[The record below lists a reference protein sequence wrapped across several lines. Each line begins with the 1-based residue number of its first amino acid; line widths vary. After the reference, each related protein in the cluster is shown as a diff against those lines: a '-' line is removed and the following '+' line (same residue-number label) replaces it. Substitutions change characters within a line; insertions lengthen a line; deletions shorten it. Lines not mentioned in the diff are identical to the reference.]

1 MVAKGFLEKI
11 YLQQFDAT
19 LFDAFSEGGRD
30 EKIETLLEKYRVL
43 IKDFPPHK
51 LEEKK
56 IAPPELLRGLGEIGI
71 FGLNIPEVY
80 GGVGANLR
88 EYLRVVEEMAKDDM
102 ALAIIPIAHLSIGLK
117 GILLFG
123 NEGQKGHY
131 LRQAATGEMIFAYAL
146 TEPNIGSDAQH
157 IETTATLSDDK
168 SHYILNGTKTYITNG
183 NYAGGLT
190 LFAQLDPEHPGKMGA
205 FIVETSWEGVKV
217 GPDMPKMGL
226 AISSTTSIRFK
237 DVRVPVENMLGKP
250 GDGFKIA
257 MTILNYGRL
266 GLSAASLGAI
276 RRSIED
282 MQKRATAR
290 KQFGV
295 PIGSFELIQEKIVRA
310 RLREL
315 IVSAMTSFTARL
327 LEEDPTAPVA
337 IESSHC
343 KLYGTTRAWETLY
356 DALQVAGGSGYIS
369 TQPYEKRM
377 RDFRVTTVFEGTS
390 EIHSIYPP
398 LYLARTVGKRLK
410 EASGRNPFKR
420 FFLLFKG
427 FWKGGEFRKKFD
439 DPILRKAA
447 RLIRKNTRALRRNL
461 HLALLVHGKKISEK
475 EFLLRRITQLSL
487 DTFALLSVTALIS
500 DRKAQGNQTATE
512 INLLAYLLEEAKLR
526 RRDSRRFF
534 TNRKEK
540 LHRKIFSERS

>member
-1 MVAKGFLEKI
+1 MDTKGFLEEL
-11 YLQQFDAT
+11 YLEQFDPAR
-19 LFDAFSEGGRD
+19 FDAFSEGGKS
-30 EKIETLLEKYRVL
+30 EKIEILLEHYRKL

-56 IAPPELLRGLGEIGI
+56 AAPPELLRRLGEIGI
-71 FGLNIPEVY
+71 FGLNIPETY
-80 GGVGANLR
+80 GGIGATLR
-88 EYLRVVEEMAKDDM
+88 QYLQVVEEMACDDM

-123 NEGQKGHY
+123 TDAQKKKY
-131 LRQAATGEMIFAYAL
+131 LPRAASGDMIFAYAL
-146 TEPNIGSDAQH
+146 TEPNIGSDAKN
-157 IETTATLSDDK
+157 IETTALLSEDGR
-168 SHYILNGTKTYITNG
+168 HYIINGTKTFITNG

-190 LFAQLDPEHPGKMGA
+190 VFAQLDPKNPGHMGA
-205 FIVETSWEGVKV
+205 FIVETGWKGVTV

-226 AISSTTSIRFK
+226 AVSSTTAIRFK
-237 DVRVPVENMLGKP
+237 DVRIPVENMLGNP

-266 GLSAASLGAI
+266 GLGAASLGTI
-276 RRSIED
+276 RRSVED
-282 MQKRATAR
+282 MQKRATMR

-295 PIGSFELIQEKIVRA
+295 PIGTFELIQEKIVRA
-310 RLREL
+310 RVRSLV
-315 IVSAMTSFTARL
+315 VSAMNTFTARL

-377 RDFRVTTVFEGTS
+377 RDFRVTTVFEGTT

-398 LYLARTVGKRLK
+398 LYLVRAIQKLLQRKAGENPLKRFLYLVQGLFFNISLPIAFKTPVLKRPGGLIRRNARTIRRNLTLSLLFHGKRL
-410 EASGRNPFKR
+410 G
-420 FFLLFKG
+420 
-427 FWKGGEFRKKFD
+427 
-439 DPILRKAA
+439 
-447 RLIRKNTRALRRNL
+447 
-461 HLALLVHGKKISEK
+461 EK

-487 DTFALLSVTALIS
+487 DTFALLAVSALLA
-500 DRKAQGNQTATE
+500 DRRQKGIETE
-512 INLLAYLLEEAKLR
+512 TDMNLLAYFLEEAKLR
-526 RRDSRRFF
+526 RRENRRFF

-540 LHRKIFSERS
+540 LHRKIFGKS

>member
-1 MVAKGFLEKI
+1 METKGFLEKL
-11 YLQQFDAT
+11 YLEQFDAA

-30 EKIETLLEKYRVL
+30 EKIEALLEKYRVL
-43 IKDFPPHK
+43 IKDFPPHQ

-56 IAPPELLRGLGEIGI
+56 TAPPELLRGLGEIGI
-71 FGLNIPEVY
+71 FGLNIPETY

-88 EYLRVVEEMAKDDM
+88 QYLRVVEEMAKDDM

-123 NEGQKGHY
+123 TEEQKQKY
-131 LRQAATGEMIFAYAL
+131 LSQAATGEMIFAYAL

-190 LFAQLDPEHPGKMGA
+190 VFAQLNPEKPGDMGA
-205 FIVETSWEGVKV
+205 FIVETGWEGVKV

-226 AISSTTSIRFK
+226 TISSTTSIRFK

-266 GLSAASLGAI
+266 GLGAASLGTI

-282 MQKRATAR
+282 MEKRAKTR

-295 PIGSFELIQEKIVRA
+295 SIENFELIQEKIVRA
-310 RLREL
+310 RVREL

-343 KLYGTTRAWETLY
+343 KLFGTTRAWETLY
-356 DALQVAGGSGYIS
+356 DALQVAGGSGYIAS
-369 TQPYEKRM
+369 QPYEKRM

-410 EASGRNPFKR
+410 EVGGKNPFNR
-420 FFLLFKG
+420 FFFLWKG

-439 DPILRKAA
+439 DPTLRKAA
-447 RLIRKNTRALRRNL
+447 RLIRKNTGTLRRNL
-461 HLALLVHGKKISEK
+461 YLALGIHGKKIGEK
-475 EFLLRRITQLSL
+475 EFLLRRITHLSL
-487 DTFALLSVTALIS
+487 DTFALLSVAALIN
-500 DRKAQGNQTATE
+500 DRKAQGNPTTNE
-512 INLLAYLLEEAKLR
+512 MNLLAYLLEEAKLR
-526 RRDSRRFF
+526 RRENRRFF

-540 LHRKIFSERS
+540 LHRKIFSEL